1 MHEIYAKST
10 FFTYHDYI
18 LLKKHQKPRGNMPE
32 WKITGILRIRV
43 EILKKFKILLKKKV
57 TATKMP

>member
-1 MHEIYAKST
+1 M
-10 FFTYHDYI
+10 
-18 LLKKHQKPRGNMPE
+18 PWGNTPE